1 MNGDA
6 ASEGLVADVTTRR
19 GDFALDVSLRV
30 APGETLAVLGP
41 NGSGKTTL
49 LQTIAGTLAVD
60 RGAVHLAGRELGSAE
75 PGRPRRHVGPEGRRV
90 GLLGQQPL
98 LFPHLSA
105 LDNVAFGPRAQG
117 MGASASRE
125 TARRWLARV
134 GLAELASRRPL
145 ALSGGQRQRV
155 ALARTLAARP
165 EVLLL
170 DEPFTALDVETGPEM
185 RALIA
190 ERPWPAPIPI
200 LLVTHDPL
208 DAIVLA
214 DRAAILHDGRIVQQG
229 ATAEVLGHPA
239 SPFVAALA
247 GVNLVIGVVD
257 ADGDIVASPTGTGTA
272 GTGVAGSMGSATS
285 TGAGPVLR
293 AAGAPPASGTRV
305 AAVFSPG
312 AVHVAPTVSGGAAA
326 SVNSWTGTVAVLQ
339 PVPGGVRIGIA
350 EHPRLFVDV
359 PSAAAVSLDLS
370 TGARLV
376 FTIPATEVSV
386 RALPAAV
393 LR

>member
-1 MNGDA
+1 MSGGA

-19 GDFALDVSLRV
+19 GDFALDVSLHV

-117 MGASASRE
+117 VGSTASRE

-170 DEPFTALDVETGPEM
+170 DEPFTALDVESGPEM

-190 ERPWPAPIPI
+190 EHPWPVPIPI

-247 GVNLVIGVVD
+247 GVNLVIGVID
-257 ADGDIVASPTGTGTA
+257 ADGDIVSGAASTGTA
-272 GTGVAGSMGSATS
+272 SAAS

-293 AAGAPPASGTRV
+293 AAGAPPAPGTRV
-305 AAVFSPG
+305 AAVFGPG
-312 AVHVAPTVSGGAAA
+312 AVHVAPTVPGEPAA

-370 TGARLV
+370 TGARLG

>member
-1 MNGDA
+1 MSGGA

-19 GDFALDVSLRV
+19 GDFALDVSLHV

-117 MGASASRE
+117 MGATASRE

-170 DEPFTALDVETGPEM
+170 DEPFTALDVESGPEM

-190 ERPWPAPIPI
+190 EHPWPVPIPI

-247 GVNLVIGVVD
+247 GVNLVIGVID
-257 ADGDIVASPTGTGTA
+257 ADGDIVAGAASTGTA
-272 GTGVAGSMGSATS
+272 SAAS

-293 AAGAPPASGTRV
+293 AAGTPPTPGTRV
-305 AAVFSPG
+305 AAVFGPG
-312 AVHVAPTVSGGAAA
+312 AVHVAPTVPGEPAA

-370 TGARLV
+370 TGARLG

>member
-1 MNGDA
+1 MSGGA

-49 LQTIAGTLAVD
+49 LQTIAGTLVVD

-90 GLLGQQPL
+90 GLLGQEPL

-170 DEPFTALDVETGPEM
+170 DEPFTALDVESGPEM

-190 ERPWPAPIPI
+190 EHPWPAPIPI

-257 ADGDIVASPTGTGTA
+257 ADGDIIPGN
-272 GTGVAGSMGSATS
+272 
-285 TGAGPVLR
+285 GAGPVLR
-293 AAGAPPASGTRV
+293 AAGEPPAPGTSV
-305 AAVFSPG
+305 SAVFGPG
-312 AVHVAPTVSGGAAA
+312 AVHVAAIAQGEPAA
-326 SVNSWTGTVAVLQ
+326 SVNGWTGTVAVLQ

-370 TGARLV
+370 TGARLG

-386 RALPAAV
+386 RSLPAAV